1 MPDIEA
7 ARRFLRDSDLVVDA
21 ATVDAAIVRVGTEIS
36 TACSEDY
43 PLLLTVMGGAV
54 MFAGRLLP
62 LLRFP
67 LDIDY
72 LHATRYGDATKG
84 GGIEWKVPPP
94 AGVKGRHVL
103 VLDDILDAGHTLK
116 AIRDRLLEAGA
127 MSVRCAVLVE
137 KILPAAKPI
146 AAEFVGLRIPDRFVF
161 GCGMDAKGYWRNLPE
176 IRAIKE

>member
-7 ARRFLRDSDLVVDA
+7 ARRFLRDSDLVIEA
-21 ATVDAAIVRVGTEIS
+21 ATVDAAIVRVGAEI
-36 TACSEDY
+36 TAACAEDY

-72 LHATRYGDATKG
+72 LHATRYGDATRG

-94 AGVKGRHVL
+94 AGAKDRHVL

-127 MSVRCAVLVE
+127 ATVRCAVLVE